1 MVGTRKAAQWLR
13 ALVFMEDPVSTWWLQ
28 FQSMERGTG
37 NRWIKVKVILESQG
51 KAHHLTGRL
60 LGET

>member
-1 MVGTRKAAQWLR
+1 MVGTGKTVQWLR
-13 ALVFMEDPVSTWWLQ
+13 VLVFMEDPVPSG

-37 NRWIKVKVILESQG
+37 NRWIKVKVILELQG

-60 LGET
+60 LGGT